1 MFKNKLVNIMLI
13 ILITLTLLGVV
24 AIVLVNYFTKEEDPN
39 REPTIDEIVS
49 LSFDTPELTTN
60 LMSNDFAK
68 IQFRI
73 QVDNKKAFEEVQMRD
88 FQIENIIIRE
98 MANMKSSD
106 LAGSEGIENLEQQL
120 KFKINELMQEGMV
133 VKVYVRRLIVQ

>member
-1 MFKNKLVNIMLI
+1 MLI
-13 ILITLTLLGVV
+13 IIITLTLLGVV

-39 REPTIDEIVS
+39 REQTIEEIVA

-98 MANMKSSD
+98 MANLKASD

-133 VKVYVRRLIVQ
+133 VEVYVRRLIVQ

>member
-1 MFKNKLVNIMLI
+1 MLI